1 MYIRSQSL
9 GPRSLD
15 SSQKHAVELT
25 RKTELHGL
33 TPGYAISYYSFP
45 DDVDMDEFLEILK
58 ERIIV
63 AKDYL
68 DKDDAEI
75 DLCTN
80 DDTLIKQYQQ
90 FNDDIVD
97 LVTMFASY
105 HRLIYQKVNSKLST
119 YSRSK
124 LGYTGISS
132 QVTEDIRNNGNYF
145 PNETIMITEL
155 EEYEEKEK
163 RSNVPDC
170 ETV

>member
-1 MYIRSQSL
+1 MICVHRSQSL
-9 GPRSLD
+9 D
-15 SSQKHAVELT
+15 FSQRHAAELT
-25 RKTELHGL
+25 RKSELHDL

-45 DDVDMDEFLEILK
+45 DDVNMDKFLETLK
-58 ERIIV
+58 ERIKV
-63 AKDYL
+63 VKDYL
-68 DKDDAEI
+68 DKDDAKI

-105 HRLIYQKVNSKLST
+105 HRLIYQKVTSKLST
-119 YSRSK
+119 SSRNR

-155 EEYEEKEK
+155 EEYEEEKEK
-163 RSNVPDC
+163 
-170 ETV
+170 